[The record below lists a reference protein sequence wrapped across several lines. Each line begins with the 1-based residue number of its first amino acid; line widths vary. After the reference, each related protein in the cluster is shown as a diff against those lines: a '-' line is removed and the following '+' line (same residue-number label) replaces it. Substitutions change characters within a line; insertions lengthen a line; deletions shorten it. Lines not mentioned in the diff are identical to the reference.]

1 MNNVNEIDES
11 SDEIIDIAE
20 GDEESFDLELDENHD
35 YVYLLH
41 PSPFADKEIPIYKI
55 GRTYRSESRFV
66 SYPKNSI
73 IYHIQRVQNCRYTEK
88 QMIKAFHK
96 YFEHNEK
103 CGDEYFSGKMS
114 RMIKCIKNIV
124 RKIGQEKESDREY
137 EQNLRDKYKN
147 HLRFRT
153 NEINDITGGIIPDNA
168 REILDSGYQREIK
181 KESVT
186 IHTSFKCKLCN
197 KKFKRKENKE
207 YHVRN
212 KACKVKEYVCKYC
225 QKGFT
230 TATSMYRH
238 MKHNCKARDSIEQ
251 TELLEKLTNR
261 LECNDERIAKLEKE
275 NTQLKKKVVK
285 MEKAPKT
292 VYNTSNNSGVV
303 NNGTINNNITI
314 VAYGKEDMSQIDRE
328 DIIKALKTGFNSTKQ
343 LTEVIHFNPK
353 YPHYSNIKRSN
364 YNMKNKVMFHN
375 GEHWITTSDPH
386 MIDDLYNR
394 KRDFIEENI
403 DLYQDGLNKY
413 DMVRLHRW
421 LNVDDDDHRITRI
434 KTGLR
439 EMLFNKKGIA
449 EQNEENLGVTVVD
462 VDEIVESEYV
472 TDKALTR
479 VRKIAK
485 RNGKKKKLITRKR

>member
-1 MNNVNEIDES
+1 MNHVNEIDES

-20 GDEESFDLELDENHD
+20 GDAESFDLELDENHD

-41 PSPFADKEIPIYKI
+41 PAPFADNEIPIYKI

-88 QMIKAFHK
+88 QMIKTFHK

-114 RMIKCIKNIV
+114 RMIKCIKYV
-124 RKIGQEKESDREY
+124 VSELGQEKESDKEY
-137 EQNLRDKYKN
+137 EQNLIDRYKS

-153 NEINDITGGIIPDNA
+153 NEINDIIEGIIPDNA
-168 REILDSGYQREIK
+168 REILNSGYQREIK
-181 KESVT
+181 KESVKNR
-186 IHTSFKCKLCN
+186 TSLKCDLCN

-261 LECNDERIAKLEKE
+261 LECNDARIAKLEKE

-285 MEKAPKT
+285 MEKTAKVSKATKT

-303 NNGTINNNITI
+303 NNGTIN
-314 VAYGKEDMSQIDRE
+314 E
-328 DIIKALKTGFNSTKQ
+328 
-343 LTEVIHFNPK
+343 
-353 YPHYSNIKRSN
+353 
-364 YNMKNKVMFHN
+364 
-375 GEHWITTSDPH
+375 
-386 MIDDLYNR
+386 
-394 KRDFIEENI
+394 
-403 DLYQDGLNKY
+403 
-413 DMVRLHRW
+413 
-421 LNVDDDDHRITRI
+421 
-434 KTGLR
+434 
-439 EMLFNKKGIA
+439 
-449 EQNEENLGVTVVD
+449 GV
-462 VDEIVESEYV
+462 
-472 TDKALTR
+472 
-479 VRKIAK
+479 
-485 RNGKKKKLITRKR
+485 